1 MVNPNIPEFHEYQWN
16 KKWIKEQVENVF
28 NSSTIQL
35 KDLKSRVVDSVP
47 NEKITSILSDFK
59 WKMEKGGGFK
69 KFLLSSDANS
79 AWFTLALQIALNK
92 LAHNPWKIDALYG
105 NNTKAA
111 VEKFQNNWNT
121 KNQKK
126 IDAENLEALTEDWV
140 AGPLTLE
147 RMLEELNKLDSTKEK
162 AKKIPDIV
170 LPSATSPVD
179 KTYVASPPIDQKI
192 FSETPNH
199 DLSQIKQQFVL
210 PEWERTA
217 TETTDYVSTPPK
229 HTIVLSATINSIP
242 VKISFDKKTP
252 SFSTSNVYPIV
263 PTYENPILI
272 EGQDSF
278 ELEIDDKNQI
288 TLKTNESVSAKAT
301 SSGVEINSNSQEK
314 VEAGT
319 TSTNQAVVMEEP
331 KWEEQKEQE
340 TAKWNWKDKEVI
352 ETPEDIKKSLD
363 TELLGLVGA
372 RYDIIWINDISAK
385 YLDSNQTPTISWNVW
400 DQIVTIKFDQRSLD
414 NPVLQVGE
422 DLNLHLITPKV
433 ESEKAKIY
441 IVPDTIAVL
450 KKFKNYA
457 SSLKI
462 WKETLLGW
470 KFDFSDSDKVTI
482 VFKDGDNEIKI
493 SFKNNG
499 GLVDG
504 QNNISIGTDTY
515 TASLE
520 NWDQP
525 AKIVLTK
532 NETNGIINEEENQL
546 PEIDNTL
553 DEKTQI
559 EDIIKNKLRIDKF
572 SITEKNNWIFE
583 VMLIARITESMFK
596 SKLSDYLIIN
606 SKWFPRNPVIE
617 IRKPFPWEKEFL
629 GKYNFYPENMIN
641 WIEKND
647 SWYKIKS
654 DWFDIWFD
662 LEKRN
667 PQIIIWEKEYPL
679 YVKKITTNWMVIED
693 QVAIEKSL
701 INNLEKIYNL
711 TKDLSISDNKIDWLE
726 FDLSNEKW
734 ITIETKYNPKFKL
747 NFDNKWNLISNFK
760 QIWSENFNVYTE
772 NNIVKLEKIENNT
785 VSFEKAN
792 NLLEKTN
799 LIKVDD
805 NWDFICED
813 IYQIEDIWD
822 SYNQY
827 ISELN
832 TDTTKPEWESIKTKI
847 SNLSDDNKIK
857 EILKVEEKMDKWI
870 KIYKTYE
877 KINDKK
883 IEINKLDWFKVGPNW
898 SAKVSEFIKKERR
911 MFGLGREETTNYIS
925 KIDNNKIKI
934 SQKLIEL
941 KNNKDLKPILNT
953 GN

>member
-470 KFDFSDSDKVTI
+470 KFDLSEEGKVTI
-482 VFKDGDNEIKI
+482 VFQKGGEEIRIDFTNDAQLILEQIIKVEDK
-493 SFKNNG
+493 SY
-499 GLVDG
+499 
-504 QNNISIGTDTY
+504 NISIEDGKIMLTEDISIIPSDVD
-515 TASLE
+515 AQEQESSDNLE
-520 NWDQP
+520 N
-525 AKIVLTK
+525 
-532 NETNGIINEEENQL
+532 
-546 PEIDNTL
+546 
-553 DEKTQI
+553 
-559 EDIIKNKLRIDKF
+559 
-572 SITEKNNWIFE
+572 
-583 VMLIARITESMFK
+583 
-596 SKLSDYLIIN
+596 LSDYEL
-606 SKWFPRNPVIE
+606 
-617 IRKPFPWEKEFL
+617 
-629 GKYNFYPENMIN
+629 
-641 WIEKND
+641 
-647 SWYKIKS
+647 KIKEKYEPLIAKYEAIPEGPNLKELKEPYEYNL
-654 DWFDIWFD
+654 DI
-662 LEKRN
+662 LKRV
-667 PQIIIWEKEYPL
+667 P
-679 YVKKITTNWMVIED
+679 
-693 QVAIEKSL
+693 KSL
-701 INNLEKIYNL
+701 MYYHQKYWNRSQFAEFEKGVDEYVNKIINNL
-711 TKDLSISDNKIDWLE
+711 ISDSNTIQNEKSVVRVTWDRSTKLPDESLKME
-726 FDLSNEKW
+726 FD
-734 ITIETKYNPKFKL
+734 II
-747 NFDNKWNLISNFK
+747 
-760 QIWSENFNVYTE
+760 
-772 NNIVKLEKIENNT
+772 
-785 VSFEKAN
+785 AN
-792 NLLEKTN
+792 NAALL
-799 LIKVDD
+799 
-805 NWDFICED
+805 
-813 IYQIEDIWD
+813 DIWE
-822 SYNQY
+822 Y
-827 ISELN
+827 IDEGVKN
-832 TDTTKPEWESIKTKI
+832 TFTD
-847 SNLSDDNKIK
+847 
-857 EILKVEEKMDKWI
+857 
-870 KIYKTYE
+870 
-877 KINDKK
+877 
-883 IEINKLDWFKVGPNW
+883 
-898 SAKVSEFIKKERR
+898 
-911 MFGLGREETTNYIS
+911 
-925 KIDNNKIKI
+925 
-934 SQKLIEL
+934 
-941 KNNKDLKPILNT
+941 
-953 GN
+953 